1 MLALA
6 ALWLLGS
13 RRDESTPASS
23 PTPTPTPT
31 QPERAYT
38 PLDERSAAELDRL
51 ATAERSPVT
60 SSPVTSSPASTP
72 ASTPVT
78 STPATSTAT
87 TATTSTPA
95 STRVTSSPVVPAT
108 QYERSV
114 IQNARWT
121 LSPSLGALGDSI
133 ARSREVPWSYG
144 TPLTSDNLALAQL
157 PLTPGLRELVRYLR
171 THTGLSIGSARGSS
185 VQAPAR
191 NAQGNLRN
199 RDVHEDG
206 RAADVMTSNVAIG
219 TALADWLLQNAA
231 ALGIQQI
238 IWHRGYWSS
247 ARPSSRRAHSYGA
260 YTGRSPHTD
269 HVHLEVSAPWAF
281 DVARMRAAL
290 EQVAPL
296 TLPGRAQR

>member
-1 MLALA
+1 MSNATGLLVLGALFV
-6 ALWLLGS
+6 LGS
-13 RRDESTPASS
+13 RRESAPSAAPQPSP
-23 PTPTPTPT
+23 PTPRPL
-31 QPERAYT
+31 
-38 PLDERSAAELDRL
+38 PLDDRRERELDRL
-51 ATAERSPVT
+51 ANAERSPAT
-60 SSPVTSSPASTP
+60 STPVTSSPASTP

-87 TATTSTPA
+87 TSTATTRAPA
-95 STRVTSSPVVPAT
+95 VSTR
-108 QYERSV
+108 YEPSV
-114 IQNARWT
+114 IQDARWT

-133 ARSREVPWSYG
+133 ARSGEVPWSYG

-171 THTGLSIGSARGSS
+171 EHTGLTIGAARGAS

-191 NAQGNLRN
+191 TAQGALRR

-206 RAADVMTSNVAIG
+206 RAADVMTRDRAQG
-219 TALADWLLQNAA
+219 TALADWLLQHAG
-231 ALGIQQI
+231 ALGIQQL
-238 IWHRGYWSS
+238 IWHRAYWSS

-290 EQVAPL
+290 AEVTPPRIPARS
-296 TLPGRAQR
+296 RA